1 MVEGNT
7 VAILKHSK
15 WHAEVSKNVL
25 DHDKILN
32 NVIHMGNRETDVLK
46 NLRDKK

>member
-7 VAILKHSK
+7 VVILKHSK
-15 WHAEVSKNVL
+15 CNAEVSKNVL

-32 NVIHMGNRETDVLK
+32 SVIHMGNREADVLK
-46 NLRDKK
+46 ILRNQK